1 MLENYGALEASCPI
15 VKDLREE
22 TELVWINPDRT
33 TWA

>member
-1 MLENYGALEASCPI
+1 MLELEKKFPI

-33 TWA
+33 ADQSAL